1 MNFTMSTICPACLDE
16 KRIKSILCESLQ
28 REAAANTYVEGVS
41 DGGGY
46 EASLDSH
53 AAFVFKRQAE
63 EIRLQMPPHTC
74 AEGIAAA
81 ARSWEVAAS
90 AYSYPEI
97 QRKLWRE
104 QEIRAEKRGEEL
116 AAANA
121 AKEEEGRKRLAAKQ
135 AAYAAEAAAAAKAKA
150 AAKVAASKALLA
162 NTILSLTNAG
172 LCTCSTCV
180 ANAIQRMEN
189 PPQPC
194 CTIM

>member
-1 MNFTMSTICPACLDE
+1 MNFTMSTICNACLDE
-16 KRIKSILCESLQ
+16 KRIRRILRESSQ
-28 REAAANTYVEGVS
+28 EEAAANTYVEGVS
-41 DGGGY
+41 HGGGY
-46 EASLDSH
+46 EASRRSH

-81 ARSWEVAAS
+81 ERSWQLAAS
-90 AYSYPEI
+90 AYSYEKI
-97 QRKLWRE
+97 QEEMWRE
-104 QEIRAEKRGEEL
+104 QEIRAEKRGEEI

-121 AKEEEGRKRLAAKQ
+121 AKEKAGRELWEAKQ

>member
-1 MNFTMSTICPACLDE
+1 VNFTMSTICPACLDE
-16 KRIKSILCESLQ
+16 ERIKLILRES
-28 REAAANTYVEGVS
+28 RERQAAANTYDERFS
-41 DGGGY
+41 DGGGHQ
-46 EASLDSH
+46 ASLDSH
-53 AAFVFKRQAE
+53 AARVFKRQAE
-63 EIRLQMPPHTC
+63 EIRLQMPPHIC

-81 ARSWEVAAS
+81 QRSWAREAD
-90 AYSYPEI
+90 AYSYDEM
-97 QRKLWRE
+97 RKLLRE

-121 AKEEEGRKRLAAKQ
+121 AKEEEGRKLWAAKQ
-135 AAYAAEAAAAAKAKA
+135 AADAAEAAAAAKAKA
-150 AAKVAASKALLA
+150 EAKVAASKALRA
-162 NTILSLTNAG
+162 NTILSLSKAG

>member
-1 MNFTMSTICPACLDE
+1 MNFTMSTICNACLHEE
-16 KRIKSILCESLQ
+16 KIKSLLCESSQ
-28 REAAANTYVEGVS
+28 RKAAANTYVEGVS
-41 DGGGY
+41 DGGGHQ
-46 EASLDSH
+46 ASLDSH

-63 EIRLQMPPHTC
+63 EIRREMSPHTC

-81 ARSWEVAAS
+81 ERSWRLAACT
-90 AYSYPEI
+90 YSYDEM

-104 QEIRAEKRGEEL
+104 QEIRAEERGKEK

-121 AKEEEGRKRLAAKQ
+121 AKEKAGRELWAANQ
-135 AAYAAEAAAAAKAKA
+135 AAYAAQLKAEAKAEA
-150 AAKVAASKALLA
+150 EAKVAASKALLA

-194 CTIM
+194 CTIV